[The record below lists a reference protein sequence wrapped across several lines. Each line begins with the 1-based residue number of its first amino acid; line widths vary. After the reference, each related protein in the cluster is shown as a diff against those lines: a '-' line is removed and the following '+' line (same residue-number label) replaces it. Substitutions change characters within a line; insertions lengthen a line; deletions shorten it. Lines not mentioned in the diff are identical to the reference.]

1 MCEDFQTKIF
11 DEFSKEN
18 DGARTSYKGTGLG
31 MAIAKKYVDLM
42 GGKIEVSSRQGIG
55 STFTVEIP
63 LLIAEQV
70 QVEEKEKLRKD
81 MDLHGLHVLLAEDND
96 LNAEI
101 AIALLEEKGMSVTRA
116 ADGKSALA
124 QFYNTAPGTFDLIL
138 MDIMMPEMDGYEAT
152 KAIRNLSDRPDGK
165 EIPIIA
171 MTANAFAE
179 DVQAALKAGMDD
191 HVAKPVDMS
200 ILLSVIT
207 KYIER

>member
-1 MCEDFQTKIF
+1 
-11 DEFSKEN
+11 
-18 DGARTSYKGTGLG
+18 
-31 MAIAKKYVDLM
+31 
-42 GGKIEVSSRQGIG
+42 
-55 STFTVEIP
+55 
-63 LLIAEQV
+63 
-70 QVEEKEKLRKD
+70 

-101 AIALLEEKGMSVTRA
+101 AIALLEEKGMIVTRA

-171 MTANAFAE
+171 MTANAFEE
-179 DVQAALKAGMDD
+179 DKKKAFKAGMNA
-191 HVAKPVDMS
+191 HIAKPIDIKT
-200 ILLSVIT
+200 ILAVFDQVLGT
-207 KYIER
+207 L